1 MGWVNLQKILC
12 ALFCFGTIWCLKS
25 SVKFVNVDIFEGNIL
40 SENITTSTVQ
50 GCVAACAQHTSSCH
64 GSKYNVV
71 SKECQ
76 LLEKGFSALTMFYA
90 DGEWTLHMA
99 VRSLVYAP
107 NCVSQTYVYKIQIT
121 LKCFI

>member
-12 ALFCFGTIWCLKS
+12 ALFCFGTIWCLKL
-25 SVKFVNVDIFEGNIL
+25 SVKFVNVDVFEGNIL

-50 GCVAACAQHTSSCH
+50 ECVAACAQHTSSCH

-76 LLEKGFSALTMFYA
+76 LLEKGFSASTMFYA

-121 LKCFI
+121 LKCFL